1 MNDMIKA
8 DMPEMV
14 VQLGQN
20 VEAFSKY
27 LVQMAGVIQ
36 TMQARLD
43 EMEKN
48 QRAVTVSHAE
58 VKGIQQMIRVHA
70 SDFADKY
77 FLPDVKPVRN
87 AMKKDLLK
95 RYNVKDLHDL
105 PVSAMTQ
112 IMNYLDH
119 YANIRLVIDQTNR
132 TV

>member
-8 DMPEMV
+8 EMPEMV

-112 IMNYLDH
+112 IMTYLDH
-119 YANIRLVIDQTNR
+119 YANIRLVMDQTNR